1 MTDIAGLTVHARRRL
16 QQRAIPPMMLDYL
29 DRFGTAE
36 RCGGSERIFFDKAS
50 RRRLAKHMGGD
61 AALRSVERWLG
72 IYAVVGDNGNIVTV
86 GHRTRRHRL
95 S

>member
-1 MTDIAGLTVHARRRL
+1 
-16 QQRAIPPMMLDYL
+16 MMLDYL

-36 RCGGSERIFFDKAS
+36 RCGGSERVFFDKAS

-61 AALRSVERWLG
+61 AALKSVERWLG